1 MDYVVSG
8 VNPGRMVT
16 SLGRPRP
23 RRNAQSLRGEIVEVT
38 REGRDQENN
47 GRNGQRQTF
56 SRMFGYAGAASAF
69 DDQAI
74 VSLKVRTNQDLSD
87 LVGKRVIVTVAE

>member
-1 MDYVVSG
+1 MDYIVSG
-8 VNPGRMVT
+8 VNPGRMIT

-23 RRNAQSLRGEIVEVT
+23 RRNSQSLRGEIVEVT
-38 REGRDQENN
+38 REGRDQDNN
-47 GRNGQRQTF
+47 GRNGRRQAF
-56 SRMFGYAGAASAF
+56 VGYAGAF